1 MRPGKCAETN
11 GNLSP
16 FAHIALVTAAEPA
29 AGAFGT
35 GTEEIM
41 AESKRKFADPI
52 ELDDQD
58 PFAELTRIMGFD
70 PRVAAKAPSRE
81 SPAPAAN
88 EDLAPATRVAPSA
101 PVASVAPPV
110 VNVAPAVVAPARPQA
125 AEAHDDF
132 GIDLE
137 KELLGGFDDF
147 EAPMPVA
154 VQPAPMV
161 ARPEPMAVQPTVNPE
176 AVRAPVVAQAP
187 VAKVETQAPAV
198 ADMAPTDFQGALEEA
213 FASLGVAAVEKAG
226 AAVPAPQATHNH
238 SAVEDELVAGFDF
251 DDLDLTE
258 ISAPEPVAAV
268 APANEAPAVDL
279 NLGKVERD
287 VPAPPEVE
295 WVPQPA
301 VAPAAVEARQPLD
314 PVEIVHDDRTAQP
327 GWVRQSAVPI
337 VPVAEPEPLLDLSLD
352 DFDFDEPVAAAHPA
366 PKAQASAAQSGPE
379 LDLDLD
385 LDSFNFDVPVSE
397 PAAVAVAPAQPPA
410 AAPVR
415 PIAAAPVTRQ
425 PEPVAGPAPVDDG
438 LAEVDMDF
446 SAAFDQE
453 FAAAEPVVQATA
465 VFDDPVDTWDVR
477 TAAPAADEP
486 EISFEDE
493 IEALLSRDSAHSK
506 QPSEPV
512 AAMKPVL
519 HTPLPY
525 DTSWAALEA
534 QDERGAVAPV
544 SAAVTPRRSFSDP
557 ALIARHA
564 NFQAPPKPLDDLD
577 DLLKAMEHETHVEH
591 PPAPLEPYG
600 RAAPIERV
608 EITYDDAPDEQA
620 PREAVID
627 PYEGYEEETAAAYG
641 GAPEIETVEVP
652 ETTVAMAHDLDI
664 PELAYEEQRPQAP
677 LYDDIDADFSAA
689 FEDNRPSEEH
699 VNQIVRETARPTDR
713 ADVDLDFDSLYGPR
727 YADAGRPA
735 PESAVIPFQA
745 AATGY
750 RQDHQPRDFDDFDLA
765 EQQPAGQ
772 DRFAD
777 FDFDE
782 DNTEIPAAHAVP
794 REQPRFNR
802 GLLIA
807 AVVGGV
813 AILGGV
819 GALALSFGG
828 GDSADAPA
836 VVKADESPIK
846 VKPENPGG
854 TSVPNQDNKVYD
866 AVKGTAANTQSPTQE
881 KLVTTSEE
889 PVDMA
894 AAAENGS
901 LPGVNADEDIIPKT
915 DERIEPSADD
925 EGMDEGAV
933 VAPRKVKTMVVRSDG
948 TLVAREEAPAPKA
961 VAADESTGTVAAAD
975 AVPVQPVKTSK
986 VKTDKVAAAD
996 ADAQAQGT
1004 SALPP
1009 VKKTDDQKTEEVA
1022 AIEPAATGAWSVQI
1036 ASQPSAE
1043 AAKSSYEDLA
1053 KRYAGVI
1060 GGKGVNI
1067 VKAEIAG
1074 KGTYWRVRVP
1084 APSRDDAVKLCND
1097 YKAAGGNCFI
1107 SK

>member
-1 MRPGKCAETN
+1 
-11 GNLSP
+11 
-16 FAHIALVTAAEPA
+16 
-29 AGAFGT
+29 
-35 GTEEIM
+35 M
-41 AESKRKFADPI
+41 AESKRKIADPI

-70 PRVAAKAPSRE
+70 PRVAAKAPVKE
-81 SPAPAAN
+81 SPASAAN
-88 EDLAPATRVAPSA
+88 EDLAPAARAAPAAVDAAPASMSSA
-101 PVASVAPPV
+101 AAQPA
-110 VNVAPAVVAPARPQA
+110 VNVVPVSPPAAAPDL
-125 AEAHDDF
+125 HDDF

-147 EAPMPVA
+147 EAPQPAPVAIQPAPAA
-154 VQPAPMV
+154 VQPAPAV
-161 ARPEPMAVQPTVNPE
+161 AQPDPVSVLPEAVPVSVNPE
-176 AVRAPVVAQAP
+176 PVQPPVVAQAP
-187 VAKVETQAPAV
+187 AAKVELQAPPV
-198 ADMAPTDFQGALEEA
+198 ADPASSDFQGALEEA
-213 FASLGVAAVEKAG
+213 FASLGVATMEKAG
-226 AAVPAPQATHNH
+226 AAAPAPR
-238 SAVEDELVAGFDF
+238 SADNRSAAEDELVAGFDF

-258 ISAPEPVAAV
+258 ISAHPTPQPVAAV
-268 APANEAPAVDL
+268 SEAPAADL

-301 VAPAAVEARQPLD
+301 VAPAAVDARQPLD
-314 PVEIVHDDRTAQP
+314 FVEIAHDDRAAQT
-327 GWVRQSAVPI
+327 GWVRQPAAPVVPAAG
-337 VPVAEPEPLLDLSLD
+337 PKPLLDLSLD
-352 DFDFDEPVAAAHPA
+352 DFDFDEAVAAAHPA
-366 PKAQASAAQSGPE
+366 PKAEAAARPRPE

-385 LDSFNFDVPVSE
+385 SFDFDVPASE
-397 PAAVAVAPAQPPA
+397 PAAVAVAPALPVA
-410 AAPVR
+410 AAP
-415 PIAAAPVTRQ
+415 AMRQ
-425 PEPVAGPAPVDDG
+425 PEPVAVQAPVDDG

-453 FAAAEPVVQATA
+453 FAASEPVAQAA
-465 VFDDPVDTWDVR
+465 DDPVDTWDVR
-477 TAAPAADEP
+477 PAAPAPAEP

-493 IEALLSRDSAHSK
+493 IEALLSRDSRHST

-544 SAAVTPRRSFSDP
+544 SAAAAGTSRRSFSDP

-608 EITYDDAPDEQA
+608 EITYDDAPGEQA
-620 PREAVID
+620 AGEGAAD
-627 PYEGYEEETAAAYG
+627 PYGYYEEEPATAYG
-641 GAPEIETVEVP
+641 GAPDVETVEVP
-652 ETTVAMAHDLDI
+652 EAAVAVAHDLDI
-664 PELAYEEQRPQAP
+664 PELAYEDERPQAP

-689 FEDNRPSEEH
+689 FQDSKPSEEP
-699 VNQIVRETARPTDR
+699 VNQIVRETARPSDR
-713 ADVDLDFDSLYGPR
+713 AHVDLDFDSLYGPR

-735 PESAVIPFQA
+735 HEGTVVPFQA
-745 AATGY
+745 AGY
-750 RQDHQPRDFDDFDLA
+750 RQDQQRPDFDDFDIA
-765 EQQPAGQ
+765 GQQPAGQ

-782 DNTEIPAAHAVP
+782 DNTEIPPAHAVTGH
-794 REQPRFNR
+794 REQPRLSR

-813 AILGGV
+813 AVLGGV

-828 GDSADAPA
+828 GDSANAPA

-866 AVKGTAANTQSPTQE
+866 AVKGTAANTQPPTQE

-925 EGMDEGAV
+925 EVTNEGAV

-948 TLVAREEAPAPKA
+948 TLVPREEAPAPKT
-961 VAADESTGTVAAAD
+961 VAADENTGTVAAAD

-986 VKTDKVAAAD
+986 VKTAKVAAAD
-996 ADAQAQGT
+996 ADAQAQET

-1009 VKKTDDQKTEEVA
+1009 AKKADDQKTEEVA
-1022 AIEPAATGAWSVQI
+1022 AIEPAATAAAGAWSVQI